1 MASPLGALSAML
13 LLLVVALAKNCEA
26 TAMHSAI
33 HAVRRHGHKLK
44 PIKRN
49 KPKFK
54 PGLWRKAHA
63 TFYEGGTGSFGGAC
77 NYKDVVQQGYN
88 LNTVALSDI
97 LFKKGKTCGACYEI
111 QCVNSPKWCK
121 KGSLF
126 VTATNQCP
134 SNPSLPSDNGGWCN
148 SPREHFDIA
157 KPVFNKIADYTAGI
171 VPIQYRRVP
180 CQKKGGIRFT
190 IMGNP
195 WFNQVIVWNVGG
207 AGDVVSVQV
216 KGNDNV
222 KWTKLQRDWGATWK
236 TSTHLVGESLTFRV
250 TTSDGRES
258 TSWHVAP
265 KNWQFGQTYEGKNFK

>member
-1 MASPLGALSAML
+1 
-13 LLLVVALAKNCEA
+13 
-26 TAMHSAI
+26 MHSAL
-33 HAVRRHGHKLK
+33 HAVGRHSQRVQPVKHH
-44 PIKRN
+44 

-54 PGLWRKAHA
+54 PGPWSKAHA

-77 NYKDVVQQGYN
+77 NYKDVVGEGYG
-88 LNTVALSDI
+88 LNTAALSEV
-97 LFKKGKTCGACYEI
+97 LFRKGQTCGACYEI
-111 QCVNSPKWCK
+111 QCIDNPKWCK

-126 VTATNQCP
+126 VTATDHCP
-134 SNPSLPSDNGGWCN
+134 PNPSLPSDNGGWCN
-148 SPREHFDIA
+148 SPRQHFDIA
-157 KPVFNKIADYTAGI
+157 KPVFNQIADYTAGI

-216 KGNDNV
+216 KGND
-222 KWTKLQRDWGATWK
+222 KLRWTQMERDWGSTWK
-236 TSTHLVGESLTFRV
+236 TSAHMVGESLTFRARA
-250 TTSDGRES
+250 SDGRCS

>member
-44 PIKRN
+44 PIKQN
-49 KPKFK
+49 KSKFK
-54 PGLWRKAHA
+54 SGPWRKAHA
-63 TFYEGGTGSFGGAC
+63 TFYGGGTDSFGGAC
-77 NYKDVVQQGYN
+77 GYKDVVQQGYT
-88 LNTVALSDI
+88 LNTAAISDV
-97 LFKKGKTCGACYEI
+97 LFKKGKGCGGCFELK
-111 QCVNSPKWCK
+111 CVNSPKWCK

-126 VTATNQCP
+126 VTATNLCP
-134 SNPSLPSDNGGWCN
+134 SNPSLPGK
-148 SPREHFDIA
+148 EHFDIA
-157 KPVFNKIADYTAGI
+157 QPVFNKIADYIAGI
-171 VPIQYRRVP
+171 IPIQYRRVP
-180 CQKKGGIRFT
+180 CNKKGGIRFT

-207 AGDVVSVQV
+207 AGDVVSLQV

-222 KWTKLQRDWGATWK
+222 KWTKLERDWGVTWK

-250 TTSDGRES
+250 TTSDGREL